1 MKKLLALMAALAMLL
16 SCTAALADEAPADE
30 APEAALIALPL
41 TVYSQT
47 DIDRDVLAVDLAAT
61 TKAS

>member
-30 APEAALIALPL
+30 APEAALIA
-41 TVYSQT
+41 
-47 DIDRDVLAVDLAAT
+47 
-61 TKAS
+61 